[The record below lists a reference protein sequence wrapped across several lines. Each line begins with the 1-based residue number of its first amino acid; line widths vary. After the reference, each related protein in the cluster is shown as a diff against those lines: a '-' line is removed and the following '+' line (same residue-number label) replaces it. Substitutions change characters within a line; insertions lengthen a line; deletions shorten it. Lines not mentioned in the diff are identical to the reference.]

1 MDPVR
6 VLLVDN
12 DPDLHA
18 FVNARLVADDVFEV
32 VGHAAGASEAVV
44 SVIETKPDA
53 LVIDGDLDYASG
65 VIEAAK
71 RQSPR
76 LLVVT
81 LCSPLEA
88 SRAAVAGAD
97 GILVKNLGVGDRLI
111 DSLKSLFRTV

>member
-6 VLLVDN
+6 VLLVDA

-18 FVNARLVADDVFEV
+18 FVNARLVADDGFEV
-32 VGHAAGASEAVV
+32 VGHAADSREAIV
-44 SVIETKPDA
+44 SVVTLKPDA
-53 LVIDGDLDYASG
+53 LVIDGDLEYAAG

-71 RQSPR
+71 RQAPR

-88 SRAAVAGAD
+88 ARCAVAGVD
-97 GILVKNLGVGDRLI
+97 GILVKNHGVGDRLI
-111 DSLKSLFRTV
+111 QSLRSLFRAW

>member
-6 VLLVDN
+6 VLLVDD

-18 FVNARLVADDVFEV
+18 FVNARLVADDCFEV
-32 VGHAAGASEAVV
+32 VGHAADANEAVV
-44 SVIETKPDA
+44 SVISLSPDA
-53 LVIDGDLDYASG
+53 LVIDGDLDYAAG
-65 VIEAAK
+65 VIEASK

-88 SRAAVAGAD
+88 SRAAVAGTD
-97 GILVKNLGVGDRLI
+97 GILVKNKGVGDRLI
-111 DSLKSLFRTV
+111 GSLKSLFKTA